1 MENADISKQ
10 AIGRDTVRISPGKVL
25 DNSNAHRMVD
35 TITDAQA
42 QGFKFILID
51 MTELEFLSS
60 AGVGSILGTIEISR
74 ETGGDIILCNVPETV
89 RHVLKAL
96 DIEDF
101 LTIQSGCEKPT
112 GVSSM

>member
-1 MENADISKQ
+1 MEIHPFSRQVLA
-10 AIGRDTVRISPGKVL
+10 GDTLKICPGKVL
-25 DNSNAHRMVD
+25 DNSNAHCMVD

-42 QGFKFILID
+42 EGFKFILID

-74 ETGGDIILCNVPETV
+74 ETGGDIILCNVPEPV

-96 DIEDF
+96 DIEEF
-101 LTIQSGCEKPT
+101 LTIQTGCQRPV
-112 GVSSM
+112 GVGSI